1 MEWFSPLWFLAFVP
15 LTFLILFLFYK
26 RKTQKSTLNYSYISF
41 FKKIP
46 KGFRSHLSGLF
57 LVLKILSMVLI
68 ILALARP
75 RDSNIH
81 TLRDVDGVDI
91 MIVLDI
97 SDSMLI
103 EDMGIDSRLESA
115 KKTIEEFVNN
125 RFFDRIGLVLFS
137 GEAFTQ
143 VPLTLDYPVF
153 LERLKEVQTIPLI
166 KKGTAIGVALAN
178 GVGRLRV
185 SEAKSRVVILL
196 TDGENNSGTIDPQTA
211 LDLAKGYDLR
221 IYTIGIGKDGMAQIP
236 IYFRDI
242 FGNKRRSYQTIH
254 SKINDQLL
262 THLALETNGKYF
274 RATEGPALQEIFSE
288 INALEKSKIET
299 TQLNRY
305 QELFQLFLKWALVLF
320 ISSLVLKYIFLR
332 VYP

>member
-1 MEWFSPLWFLAFVP
+1 MEWFSPIWFLAFIP
-15 LTFLILFLFYK
+15 LALLILFLFYK
-26 RKTQKSTLNYSYISF
+26 RKKQKSTLQYSYISLL
-41 FKKIP
+41 KSAP
-46 KGFRSHLSGLF
+46 KGLRSYLSSLF
-57 LVLKILSMVLI
+57 LILKILSIILI

-75 RDSNIH
+75 RSSDVR
-81 TLRDVDGVDI
+81 TLRDVDGIDI

-103 EDMGIDSRLESA
+103 EDMGSDSRLESA
-115 KKTIEEFVNN
+115 KKTIEEFVQN
-125 RFFDRIGLVLFS
+125 RSFDRIGLVLFS

-153 LERLKEVQTIPLI
+153 LKRLREVQTVPLI

-178 GVGRLRV
+178 GVGRLRT
-185 SEAKSRVVILL
+185 SKAKSRVVILL

-211 LDLAKGYDLR
+211 LELAKGYGLR

-236 IYFRDI
+236 VYFKDI
-242 FGNKRRSYQTIH
+242 FGNKRKSYQSIY

-262 THLALETNGKYF
+262 THLASETSGKYF
-274 RATEGPALQEIFSE
+274 RATEGLELQEIFSE
-288 INALEKSKIET
+288 INSLETSRIET
-299 TQLNRY
+299 SQLTCY
-305 QELFQLFLKWALVLF
+305 QEQFQLFLQWALLLF
-320 ISSLVLKYIFLR
+320 ISSLTLKHILLR

>member
-15 LTFLILFLFYK
+15 LIFLILFLFYK
-26 RKTQKSTLNYSYISF
+26 RRTQKSTLKYSHISF
-41 FKKIP
+41 FKKNS

-57 LVLKILSMVLI
+57 LILKILSM
-68 ILALARP
+68 ILMIVALARP
-75 RDSNIH
+75 RSSDIR
-81 TLRDVDGVDI
+81 TLREVDGVDI

-103 EDMGIDSRLESA
+103 EDMGIDSRLKSA

-125 RFFDRIGLVLFS
+125 RAFDRIGLVLFS

-143 VPLTLDYPVF
+143 VPLTLDYAVF
-153 LERLKEVQTIPLI
+153 LERLREVQTVPLI

-178 GVGRLRV
+178 GVGRLRA
-185 SEAKSRVVILL
+185 SKAKSRVVILL

-211 LDLAKGYDLR
+211 LDLAKGYGLR

-236 IYFRDI
+236 VYFRDI

-262 THLALETNGKYF
+262 THLA
-274 RATEGPALQEIFSE
+274 
-288 INALEKSKIET
+288 
-299 TQLNRY
+299 
-305 QELFQLFLKWALVLF
+305 
-320 ISSLVLKYIFLR
+320 
-332 VYP
+332 